1 MRLVL
6 LAGVLCVFVLASPSS
21 AHGAVP
27 RGFVGVMGDG
37 PLFTP
42 AVSLDREVDLMARAG
57 VESLRVAFYW
67 ARAQPLPPGAA
78 APPGWTDVGGV
89 PTNFAETD
97 RVVAAATRRRIE
109 VLPVVLL
116 TPRWARQVPPELWS
130 PPAPATYA
138 HYTRYVAALVA
149 RYKPGG
155 SFWRARPDLRPLPIR
170 AWQVWNEPNGPRFW
184 TVQPGLAQYATL
196 LRMTRVAVKRADARA
211 RVVLAGLTAS
221 SWTSL
226 AKLYRLGAVRSAD
239 MVALNPF
246 SAEPRSV
253 VRIVKRAR
261 KVMTRNGDGL
271 KPLLVTETSWPS
283 AKNRV
288 ADPFGYEETEAGQ
301 ARRLQEVLR
310 ALARER
316 VRLRIRQVFWYTWM
330 SFDRDPGY
338 SFDWA
343 GVRRLEGTR
352 VATKPAYHAL
362 RRVARALEGCAAR
375 PVPRRCKR

>member
-1 MRLVL
+1 ML
-6 LAGVLCVFVLASPSS
+6 VLASPAAAS
-21 AHGAVP
+21 ATVP

-37 PLFTP
+37 PLFSP

-57 VESLRVAFYW
+57 VEALRVGFYW
-67 ARAQPLPPGAA
+67 ARAQPLAPGAA
-78 APPGWTDVGGV
+78 APPGWADVGGV
-89 PTNFAETD
+89 PTSFAETD
-97 RVVAAATRRRIE
+97 RVMAAAARRRIE

-116 TPRWARQVPPELWS
+116 APRWARRVPLETWS

-138 HYTRYVAALVA
+138 SYARYVGALVA
-149 RYKPGG
+149 RYRAGG
-155 SFWRARPDLRPLPIR
+155 SFWRERPQLSPVPIR
-170 AWQVWNEPNGPRFW
+170 SWQVWNEPNGPRFW

-196 LRMTRVAVKRADARA
+196 LRLARAAIKRADSRA
-211 RVVLAGLTAS
+211 SVVLAGLTAS

-226 AKLYRLGAVRSAD
+226 AKLYRLGAGASVD

-253 VRIVKRAR
+253 VRIVRRAR
-261 KVMTRNGDGL
+261 KVMSRNGDGL

-288 ADPFGYEETEAGQ
+288 VAPFGYEETEAGQ
-301 ARRLQEVLR
+301 ARRLEEVLL

-330 SFDRDPGY
+330 SLDRDPGY

-343 GVRRLEGTR
+343 GVRRLESTGI
-352 VATKPAYHAL
+352 ATKPAYHSL
-362 RRVARALEGCAAR
+362 RRVARALEGCGAR
-375 PVPRRCKR
+375 PAPRRCSR